1 MADIKVHINDHTL
14 EEDTSSSNEIML
26 RDILISRLRS
36 SGIEVITNRAVG
48 QRILDDYQNGILNN
62 EIRLQSVF
70 HGSGANFDHFDT
82 RHHLSE
88 GEGNQV
94 FGVGTYV
101 TAVRKVA
108 EQYANIASLTGNKD
122 KFIAV
127 VDGVSFNY
135 NDPKHATDGVF
146 LACDKLA
153 KFGREEAVNALKQ
166 NISDYVQ
173 LGWSEKEAEAREAL
187 NYLNSHDIHVPE
199 RGRYLYTV
207 DIPDDNGKNFLYWD
221 GSLTSRQAETI
232 RESLYKAVL
241 ERNDD
246 YKGSEKFLAQELS
259 VIKEGSHIG
268 DTYGT
273 ISDYLGSDKVA
284 SEFLSGLGYTGIKV
298 HTDHFG
304 NDSRYKDDWN
314 YVIFNEKD
322 LGIKDKIKFFKA
334 ANGDAYGFTVN
345 NKIYVD
351 PKIAN
356 SETPIH
362 EYAHMWAAALR
373 AGNKQEWAN
382 VVNLMKSQTE
392 LWDSV
397 RARYPQLTTDDDIA
411 DEVLA
416 TYSGKRGSE
425 RLREQ
430 VSRVMGGDAE
440 SSNMFKAFEE
450 AIKRF
455 WHDVADMLHI
465 HYDSAEQVAD
475 QVMSDMLHG
484 VNPIEVKKKAFVR
497 QEFESLV
504 DSNKNFNER
513 LSSLMKDSHQKDQ
526 RLRLGYASTF
536 LREGGLADGM
546 IFLQYNKILKKSSE
560 NYENN
565 HPYDIA
571 SLRNLPMAIAY
582 PISVFENT
590 NDKKAGST
598 ILTELR
604 GGDHN
609 FIVAVK
615 TVSEHRANGV
625 NMEINDITT
634 LFPKDEKGIVNWYNT
649 GKATNIDKK
658 KALRFISSLQTHS
671 GNEINS
677 EELSSAANI
686 INKFEKAKYQEDNFD
701 KTFKEVC
708 SDRRYVEAVAS
719 GHIGEARQ
727 MLAERAKSK
736 GYLPADYQG
745 KDSWTAP
752 IAEVEPTDFENKEAL
767 QQMVDDFG
775 REANVYGIING
786 IQGHDSDYYY
796 NPNAVGFHGKAADET
811 SEILR
816 RLRDEHASGD
826 TLVNIYRVLPNTVLG
841 SQIMQGDWVAL
852 SKAYCDDL
860 GKHKYGEGNYHVLK
874 SKAPIKNL
882 WMGDEDMR
890 EFGFD
895 DGYGDVEKNVRNNR
909 KLLDITYDDEG
920 NLIPLSQRFNEGK
933 EDVKFQL
940 SDDNNFKKD
949 SSQTHMD
956 EEKEK
961 SNEDHLSSYTKDVM
975 KIFADRMVKM
985 MQEMKASDYKQGW
998 AVGSGRN
1005 MLPMNITGRTFDG
1018 LNILMAN
1025 HDTYKNDYVSPI
1037 YMTGRQIINH
1047 GWRIKEEE
1055 KAKALPIL
1063 AYVPSYL
1070 YDGKFIN
1077 QKKYDELS
1085 SEEKDKAKISF
1096 ILRVYKEYN
1105 LDQTNVADVNPQLYA
1120 KLTSFGEDG
1129 RVAKDSGGMYVSPE
1143 LDRMFKNQQ
1152 WVCPIRYDKP
1162 SPEAFYNP
1170 SDDRI
1175 VVPMKQ
1181 QYKISKTPE
1190 EVFKDGQAYYADVL
1204 HEMAHSTGH
1213 PSRLDRPFIQKAG
1226 DENYA
1231 REELVAELSSALV
1244 SSALGF
1250 DKRIDKNSAAYLDG
1264 WVRHLSDNPIYI
1276 KNLMSPV
1283 KKASMMILESIDKQ
1297 RIALGMEPLVR
1308 HGEVDLV
1315 KLVESQSVKQDD
1327 TLDKDAIADGYANNM
1342 EKQWDEVVKM
1352 FGQDENLFD
1361 QLTAA
1366 ASGQPLDS
1374 VKHTDKFDIIHDFI
1388 NQYGGKKELGA
1399 ETETTTGAL
1408 YNSHSV
1414 AQLNLNDGSVLEVN
1428 DYSKAFDD
1436 SVKDVQ
1442 ELSHVRDG
1450 AIIDSAR
1457 KEIGGVNQKVN
1468 QEALNN
1474 LWSAFVGSA
1483 PMNRIHEKQIV
1494 NDKEKAVGQETLRT
1508 ENRGKTKVISTGNY
1522 YNTETD
1528 RSAVFALHW
1537 MWSDLLNGR
1546 DVNNHLSDYVMSRQ
1560 NFSHQIKAGN
1570 VSQIEPS
1577 MLMSHELLGNIGQGN
1592 QDKYVLVPI
1601 PEHTGKAD
1609 YTLQLA
1615 EHIGVQTGIEVSDLL
1630 ESKEHAEFYDIKKN
1644 RDANSIDPEK
1654 VDFGIKVKDGMQL
1667 PNGKIPI
1674 LVDNVLDTGK
1684 TISDSAKALNAKEH
1698 MALVFA
1704 NTDKWKEHPSYNI
1717 EVASPVH
1724 YRESK
1729 DGKSIND
1736 IVAQVS
1742 RLVIV
1747 DDGNVKDSS
1756 RQRPRFVQAA
1766 VGVNYLNNIREN
1778 MGKAWFDDEKNWN
1791 KPVSRDNY
1799 LTVHAERVKSV
1810 ADQGKLDLESE
1821 VRTLIDKYEDE
1832 NAPRELFDYSN
1843 WSDEKLLAYM
1853 KLDGG
1858 GEFNHAMNVDVY
1870 EEYDTRHG
1878 KEYDEAYDKA
1888 YNMHTL
1894 GNTSF
1899 SEAVRLLGEMTVHT
1913 DVLVTPDRTE
1923 HLAHQDALVDY
1934 IKDLNK
1940 GINVSRSVEVEHTN
1954 TVSPENVIGSAPSV
1968 EVDTI
1973 KANEDIQSKVNEQ
1986 RQAADV
1992 DSMNVKEK
2000 ASMSKDW
2007 YVPTPGL
2014 DGEVTDSLAKLEV
2027 NHDIK
2032 GMLDLAKEHDTFA
2045 GIPIPYMYTSKKPI
2059 HFEGDKFL
2067 GEDNDYALVSNHTA
2081 AGDMYLL
2088 YKRMSEVEL
2097 LSHLQKDGYGKEL
2110 LPENDHTVSK
2120 DVRQLVNQ
2128 YVKSSQAQN
2137 KVNELATESMK
2148 SQKQVE
2154 DTQSLR
2160 YQDGKWLGVPAD
2172 VAVSDLVSGSRHPL
2186 SFIKDN
2192 NRINL
2197 VNLHDDIAV
2206 ARVYIFDKTWE
2217 NADDIFKELKKE
2229 GFSREI
2235 KENEFSG
2242 GFADGYVDFDNFK
2255 EAAAFASHVE
2265 DIQKRI
2271 DAARRP
2277 DSLMSAFNHN
2287 EVTEVTDDV
2296 AKEFRNALLETVRR
2310 MKNVGYD
2317 DREIGIYLANT
2328 KDYWEDS
2335 STMVSAI
2342 RDVGKD
2348 YIRDWYVSVNYLQ
2361 NSEDTAVFEELESKD
2376 DYKGMLQEARNYDF
2390 SAENDWDLQST
2401 FKVSPKHYTG
2411 DDFLDEDDD
2420 YAIVKNDSVG
2430 GTYTI
2435 FRRATESEVRDEAI
2449 RQGYGEEK
2457 IGDYGSDLSDDVRTL
2472 VNQMVDEKLSAEQ
2485 HNAEQQSDSLKT
2497 IEEGLKEGGHDE
2509 SGSLSPSDEDKKQLD
2524 SSKEEIAVVKPSA
2537 ANNQQTYYAEVAA
2550 FMNSEDVQM
2559 FDEVKSNE
2567 ESLLSYA
2574 SQCDPGDA
2582 IDQEYTYKS
2591 PYQSKGDEL
2600 LAEDGNYAVV
2610 FNDELGNNS
2619 YTVLRKVSESD
2630 VRLNIDR
2637 YGLSQEASD
2646 DVIEVAKKYEAEK
2659 VAHKVEAG
2667 KKPELGEGSMMKAFY
2682 QIKAEH
2688 PNNLLLFQSENGD
2701 FINSYKEDAR
2711 RVSEILRL
2719 PLQESDTV
2727 KDRNGQFVDTCLF
2740 PKHTLSTYLPKLV
2753 RAGEKAILVD
2763 NPIINRDESKDKQK
2777 TPHEDSDMRSDVTDT
2792 AKQIVASDNVPM
2804 EQAEKEA
2811 KENAVAQQKKESKE
2825 EDSKILFDGTREEA
2839 WSIVDAIQP
2848 YIDDPDI
2855 TVLLDEWL
2863 KATDG
2868 YGTPFNT
2875 DKEWYKKYA
2884 KGKTDHQLV
2893 NLYHNAKDFL
2903 ELVPKEDDKKAV
2915 DPIMSVY
2922 GQMKE
2927 EHPNT
2932 ILLFKSK
2939 SGKFYNS
2946 YMEDA
2951 STVSEILRLPLQKSD
2966 EVKDKDGKF
2975 VDNCTFPSHAL
2986 DTYLPMLVRAGE
2998 RSVLL
3003 DYPPFVEDRIKASKL
3018 SEVKQETPH
3027 EDSDMRTDVTD
3038 TAKHIVASDN
3048 VPMEQ
3053 AEKEAKE
3060 IADEQVHKDYHQQ
3073 QDKLHAEEEK
3083 RKQQEQQEQEKKH
3096 KVLNSKLYDVF
3107 GMKDGK
3113 RDIIK
3118 SGLTIIAA
3126 ANFVERND
3134 ERYQRKGYDYLISMP
3149 HVEEKLEKVKSETAD
3164 IAKVQDLQ
3172 QQQATVRTNS
3182 DETEENNQEQE
3193 DMNNKEE
3200 QLKQQAKKEEE
3211 LHKEESSM
3219 SEPVT
3224 PKASSDD
3231 RAKEKAEQIKEPSP
3245 KEDEKV
3251 VNTAAVHAGLLL
3263 GALESAKE
3271 GIWLNPHG
3279 KHGAALLEP
3288 GKMITGYNRL
3298 MMDLFADKNHYKTN
3312 VFTYYDYAKKEEMPV
3327 KQGQTSLPI
3336 DWTRWDYEN
3345 VATKEVITKEQYAEL
3360 TPDKQQDYARHSTKQ
3375 TRHLYNIDQTAMA
3388 GTKVAD
3394 YSKLVKDNGFKF
3406 EDIPELPTD
3415 KNFLNLTNR
3424 LHGKHKDCT
3433 IILGEGD
3440 KNFAYGAHAEKVGSV
3455 MGAPVQSKDIDGK
3468 KVSYIEFPHNALDTV
3483 LPKMIGSHNKVALCS
3498 NVLESKFEA
3507 SNNISK
3513 NSVRDAATVADK
3525 VSRKAGFTLERVLD
3539 DVPVSYDKEKD
3550 VITYSGNNARQPG
3563 RENLA
3568 AVEKAN
3574 DIYRAV
3580 VEATGRENRLD
3591 REARFNMLPEDNA
3604 KYEKLVQELSSGV
3617 LMAAHGLPAII
3628 SKENRELIPY
3638 WEREIK
3644 ENPKMMAV
3652 LEKDVNNSIEQIE
3665 KHLLGMEVDYAKI
3678 RGARP
3683 ALFDAKDYTVAS
3695 KMAQLPNADTKEF
3708 VIIRNAEK
3716 TAADVIL
3723 PEGATQPEGASL
3735 PGMSKERIAHALAKE
3750 NIKEVHFYNAGGA
3763 QGLYK
3768 DNDYFAGKT
3777 ATLTKLKQW
3786 ELLPRHVVDIS
3797 SQYLNVEK
3805 KPLIERFKVISDE
3818 NKKKAFYIKAKGEGQ
3833 FSVYP
3838 AKDYLN
3844 AYFTALKNPNRVERS
3859 KMLTTLAQRY
3869 YAVAQAHPEVKK
3881 ELIMPKLPK
3890 NVDMSKL
3897 VKATINRNGEKDN
3910 YKYFVWATISGTHHK
3925 KEITENG
3932 AQVFHHMFL
3941 ADDMQAYKNAVAANV
3956 FESLIRTVKVQE
3968 ADEGLKIVDNS
3979 NVKDVVGHS
3988 EKQDQG
3994 HSESHSDGGSSDSD
4008 DKSESEGQGVGDASS
4023 KQVDKDKFEK
4033 ENKSRGFHM

>member
-1 MADIKVHINDHTL
+1 MADIKEHINDHTL

-26 RDILISRLRS
+26 RDILIARLRS
-36 SGIEVITNRAVG
+36 SGIEVITDKKEVKEL
-48 QRILDDYQNGILNN
+48 LDNYQALGNSY
-62 EIRLQSVF
+62 IRYQSVF
-70 HGSGANFDHFDT
+70 HGSGVNFDHFD
-82 RHHLSE
+82 HSHMGE
-88 GEGNQV
+88 GEGAQSH
-94 FGVGTYV
+94 GWGTYV
-101 TAVRKVA
+101 TLDEKVGKK
-108 EQYANIASLTGNKD
+108 YASKSDQATG
-122 KFIAV
+122 
-127 VDGVSFNY
+127 
-135 NDPKHATDGVF
+135 
-146 LACDKLA
+146 
-153 KFGREEAVNALKQ
+153 LKQ
-166 NISDYVQ
+166 SELEFKIHRAEEQ
-173 LGWSEKEAEAREAL
+173 LSFLRGEVKASKEKELKNLKDEL
-187 NYLNSHDIHVPE
+187 NNLDKS
-199 RGRYLYTV
+199 RYLYIV
-207 DIPDDNGKNFLYWD
+207 DIPDNTGYNYLEEDAPLSKEQQKML
-221 GSLTSRQAETI
+221 AE
-232 RESLYKAVL
+232 E
-241 ERNDD
+241 
-246 YKGSEKFLAQELS
+246 SEKEGFGDNTLSYRDENGNLMLNVDASNGLWLYRNELTR
-259 VIKEGSHIG
+259 V
-268 DTYGT
+268 
-273 ISDYLGSDKVA
+273 LGSPKAA
-284 SEFLSGLGYTGIKV
+284 SEFLSRAGFTGI
-298 HTDHFG
+298 HYNGREDG
-304 NDSRYKDDWN
+304 NC
-314 YVIFNEKD
+314 YVIFDDKD
-322 LGIKDKIKFFKA
+322 LNIEDKIKFFKTS
-334 ANGDAYGFTVN
+334 NGDAYGFTLN

-351 PKIAN
+351 TDIAN

-362 EYAHMWAAALR
+362 EYAHLWASALR
-373 AGNKQEWAN
+373 AGNEHEWNN
-382 VVNLMKSQTE
+382 VVALMKQQTD
-392 LWDSV
+392 LWNSV
-397 RARYPQLTTDDDIA
+397 KSRYPQLSSDDDIA

-416 TYSGKRGSE
+416 TYSGQRGAKF
-425 RLREQ
+425 LREQ
-430 VSRVMGGDAE
+430 VKVIMGADEEKAT
-440 SSNMFKAFEE
+440 SMLDAFEE

-455 WHDVADMLHI
+455 WHDVAELFHI
-465 HYDSAEQVAD
+465 HYTSSEQVAD
-475 QVMSDMLHG
+475 QIMSDMLHG
-484 VNPIEVKKKAFVR
+484 INPSEVKKEAFVR

-513 LSSLMKDSHQKDQ
+513 LSSLMEDSHQKDQ

-536 LREGGLADGM
+536 LREGGLAEGM
-546 IFLQYNKILKKSSE
+546 IFLQYNKILRKSSE

-604 GGDHN
+604 DGDHN

-625 NMEINDITT
+625 SMEINDITT

-727 MLAERAKSK
+727 MLAERAKSN

-826 TLVNIYRVLPNTVLG
+826 AQVDIYRVVPNDVVG

-852 SKAYCDDL
+852 SKIYCDEL
-860 GKHKYGEGNYHVLK
+860 GKHKFGDGNYHIIEA
-874 SKAPIKNL
+874 KAAIKNL

-895 DGYGDVEKNVRNNR
+895 DGHGDVEKNVRHNR
-909 KLLDITYDDEG
+909 KILDITYDDEG
-920 NLIPLSQRFNEGK
+920 KLIPLSQRFSENNE
-933 EDVKFQL
+933 DIRFQL
-940 SDDNNFKKD
+940 SDDDNQKY
-949 SSQTHMD
+949 
-956 EEKEK
+956 K
-961 SNEDHLSSYTKDVM
+961 SNINGMSEENSTKD
-975 KIFADRMVKM
+975 
-985 MQEMKASDYKQGW
+985 
-998 AVGSGRN
+998 
-1005 MLPMNITGRTFDG
+1005 
-1018 LNILMAN
+1018 
-1025 HDTYKNDYVSPI
+1025 
-1037 YMTGRQIINH
+1037 
-1047 GWRIKEEE
+1047 
-1055 KAKALPIL
+1055 
-1063 AYVPSYL
+1063 
-1070 YDGKFIN
+1070 
-1077 QKKYDELS
+1077 
-1085 SEEKDKAKISF
+1085 
-1096 ILRVYKEYN
+1096 
-1105 LDQTNVADVNPQLYA
+1105 
-1120 KLTSFGEDG
+1120 
-1129 RVAKDSGGMYVSPE
+1129 
-1143 LDRMFKNQQ
+1143 KNQQ
-1152 WVCPIRYDKP
+1152 VQ
-1162 SPEAFYNP
+1162 EAFEKESMQEVN
-1170 SDDRI
+1170 
-1175 VVPMKQ
+1175 KQ
-1181 QYKISKTPE
+1181 NI
-1190 EVFKDGQAYYADVL
+1190 
-1204 HEMAHSTGH
+1204 
-1213 PSRLDRPFIQKAG
+1213 
-1226 DENYA
+1226 
-1231 REELVAELSSALV
+1231 
-1244 SSALGF
+1244 
-1250 DKRIDKNSAAYLDG
+1250 
-1264 WVRHLSDNPIYI
+1264 
-1276 KNLMSPV
+1276 
-1283 KKASMMILESIDKQ
+1283 
-1297 RIALGMEPLVR
+1297 
-1308 HGEVDLV
+1308 
-1315 KLVESQSVKQDD
+1315 DD

-1361 QLTAA
+1361 QLTTA

-1388 NQYGGKKELGA
+1388 NQFGGKKELGA

-1494 NDKEKAVGQETLRT
+1494 NDKEKAVGQKTLRT
-1508 ENRGKTKVISTGNY
+1508 ENRGKTKVISTGKY
-1522 YNTETD
+1522 YTDSD
-1528 RSAVFALHW
+1528 RSAVFALNW
-1537 MWSDLLNGR
+1537 MLSDMRNGH
-1546 DVNNHLSDYVMSRQ
+1546 DVNNHISDYVVSRQ
-1560 NFSHQIKAGN
+1560 EFSHQIKAGN

-1615 EHIGVQTGIEVSDLL
+1615 EHIGAQTGIEVIDLL
-1630 ESKEHAEFYDIKKN
+1630 ESKEHAEFYEVKKN
-1644 RDANSIDPEK
+1644 RDTNVHDPEK

-1667 PNGKIPI
+1667 PNGKLPI

-1684 TISDSAKALNAKEH
+1684 TISDSAKALDTKEH

-1704 NTDKWKEHPSYNI
+1704 NTDNWQEHPSYNI
-1717 EVASPVH
+1717 EVVSPAH
-1724 YRESK
+1724 YRESH

-1736 IVAQVS
+1736 IVAQAS
-1742 RLVIV
+1742 RLVTV
-1747 DDGNVKDSS
+1747 DDVNVKYSS
-1756 RQRPRFVQAA
+1756 QQRPRLIQSA
-1766 VGVNYLNNIREN
+1766 VALNYLNNIREN
-1778 MGKAWFDDEKNWN
+1778 KGDGWFDDQKNWN
-1791 KPVSRDNY
+1791 KPVRRDIY
-1799 LTVHAERVKSV
+1799 LETHAEHVKSV
-1810 ADQGKLDLESE
+1810 ADQSKLDLERD
-1821 VRTLIDKYEDE
+1821 VRSLIEKYEDQ
-1832 NAPRELFDYSN
+1832 NAPRKLFNYDT

-1853 KLDGG
+1853 KLDGCG
-1858 GEFNHAMNVDVY
+1858 DSNKAMNVDVY
-1870 EEYDTRHG
+1870 DEYDSRHNSEFLAANDKYMDQFIVNKTSLDEAKKMLDELRQADMSLWATPERIDLDG
-1878 KEYDEAYDKA
+1878 KE
-1888 YNMHTL
+1888 N
-1894 GNTSF
+1894 
-1899 SEAVRLLGEMTVHT
+1899 
-1913 DVLVTPDRTE
+1913 
-1923 HLAHQDALVDY
+1923 ALVEY
-1934 IKDLNK
+1934 IKDL
-1940 GINVSRSVEVEHTN
+1940 SV
-1954 TVSPENVIGSAPSV
+1954 
-1968 EVDTI
+1968 
-1973 KANEDIQSKVNEQ
+1973 Q
-1986 RQAADV
+1986 
-1992 DSMNVKEK
+1992 
-2000 ASMSKDW
+2000 
-2007 YVPTPGL
+2007 
-2014 DGEVTDSLAKLEV
+2014 
-2027 NHDIK
+2027 
-2032 GMLDLAKEHDTFA
+2032 
-2045 GIPIPYMYTSKKPI
+2045 
-2059 HFEGDKFL
+2059 
-2067 GEDNDYALVSNHTA
+2067 
-2081 AGDMYLL
+2081 
-2088 YKRMSEVEL
+2088 
-2097 LSHLQKDGYGKEL
+2097 QK
-2110 LPENDHTVSK
+2110 N
-2120 DVRQLVNQ
+2120 N
-2128 YVKSSQAQN
+2128 
-2137 KVNELATESMK
+2137 
-2148 SQKQVE
+2148 
-2154 DTQSLR
+2154 QSL
-2160 YQDGKWLGVPAD
+2160 D
-2172 VAVSDLVSGSRHPL
+2172 
-2186 SFIKDN
+2186 
-2192 NRINL
+2192 
-2197 VNLHDDIAV
+2197 
-2206 ARVYIFDKTWE
+2206 
-2217 NADDIFKELKKE
+2217 
-2229 GFSREI
+2229 
-2235 KENEFSG
+2235 
-2242 GFADGYVDFDNFK
+2242 
-2255 EAAAFASHVE
+2255 
-2265 DIQKRI
+2265 
-2271 DAARRP
+2271 
-2277 DSLMSAFNHN
+2277 
-2287 EVTEVTDDV
+2287 
-2296 AKEFRNALLETVRR
+2296 
-2310 MKNVGYD
+2310 
-2317 DREIGIYLANT
+2317 
-2328 KDYWEDS
+2328 
-2335 STMVSAI
+2335 
-2342 RDVGKD
+2342 
-2348 YIRDWYVSVNYLQ
+2348 
-2361 NSEDTAVFEELESKD
+2361 
-2376 DYKGMLQEARNYDF
+2376 
-2390 SAENDWDLQST
+2390 
-2401 FKVSPKHYTG
+2401 
-2411 DDFLDEDDD
+2411 
-2420 YAIVKNDSVG
+2420 
-2430 GTYTI
+2430 
-2435 FRRATESEVRDEAI
+2435 
-2449 RQGYGEEK
+2449 
-2457 IGDYGSDLSDDVRTL
+2457 
-2472 VNQMVDEKLSAEQ
+2472 
-2485 HNAEQQSDSLKT
+2485 QQQVDSLKPVDGQSR
-2497 IEEGLKEGGHDE
+2497 EVGHDE
-2509 SGSLSPSDEDKKQLD
+2509 PESLSPSDEDKKLLD

-2537 ANNQQTYYAEVAA
+2537 ANNEQTYYAEVAA
-2550 FMNSEDVQM
+2550 YMNSEDVQM
-2559 FDEVKSNE
+2559 FDEVKTNE

-2574 SQCDPGDA
+2574 SQCDPGEA
-2582 IDQEYTYKS
+2582 IDQEYTHKS
-2591 PYQSKGDEL
+2591 PYQSKGDNL
-2600 LAEDGNYAVV
+2600 LAEDDNYAVI
-2610 FNDELGNNS
+2610 FNDESGSNS

-2637 YGLSQEASD
+2637 FGLSPDASD
-2646 DVIEVAKKYEAEK
+2646 DVLDVAKRY
-2659 VAHKVEAG
+2659 
-2667 KKPELGEGSMMKAFY
+2667 
-2682 QIKAEH
+2682 
-2688 PNNLLLFQSENGD
+2688 
-2701 FINSYKEDAR
+2701 
-2711 RVSEILRL
+2711 
-2719 PLQESDTV
+2719 
-2727 KDRNGQFVDTCLF
+2727 
-2740 PKHTLSTYLPKLV
+2740 
-2753 RAGEKAILVD
+2753 
-2763 NPIINRDESKDKQK
+2763 
-2777 TPHEDSDMRSDVTDT
+2777 
-2792 AKQIVASDNVPM
+2792 
-2804 EQAEKEA
+2804 
-2811 KENAVAQQKKESKE
+2811 VAQQKKESKE

-2915 DPIMSVY
+2915 DPIMRVY
-2922 GQMKE
+2922 DQMKA

-2939 SGKFYNS
+2939 DGKSCNS
-2946 YMEDA
+2946 YSDDA
-2951 STVSEILRLPLQKSD
+2951 SKVSEILQLPLFISYD
-2966 EVKDKDGKF
+2966 VKDKDGKF
-2975 VDNCTFPSHAL
+2975 VDNCIFPSHDLGA
-2986 DTYLPMLVRAGE
+2986 YLPMLVRAGE

-3003 DYPPFVEDRIKASKL
+3003 DYPPFVEDRINANKL

-3073 QDKLHAEEEK
+3073 QDELHAEEEK

-3096 KVLNSKLYDVF
+3096 KVLNSMFYDVF

-3134 ERYQRKGYDYLISMP
+3134 ELYQRKGYDSLISMP
-3149 HVEEKLEKVKSETAD
+3149 HVEEKLEKVNSETAD
-3164 IAKVQDLQ
+3164 MAKVQDLQ
-3172 QQQATVRTNS
+3172 KQQATVRTNS
-3182 DETEENNQEQE
+3182 DETEENNQEKNN
-3193 DMNNKEE
+3193 MN
-3200 QLKQQAKKEEE
+3200 KKEE
-3211 LHKEESSM
+3211 L
-3219 SEPVT
+3219 
-3224 PKASSDD
+3224 
-3231 RAKEKAEQIKEPSP
+3231 AEQTKEPSS

-3345 VATKEVITKEQYAEL
+3345 VATKEVITKKQYAEL

-3394 YSKLVKDNGFKF
+3394 YSKLVKDNGSKF
-3406 EDIPELPTD
+3406 ENIPELPTD

-3440 KNFAYGAHAEKVGSV
+3440 KNFAYGKHAEKVGSV
-3455 MGAPVQSKDIDGK
+3455 MGVPVQSKDIDGK
-3468 KVSYIEFPHNALDTV
+3468 KVSYIEFPHTALDTV

-3507 SNNISK
+3507 PNNISK
-3513 NSVRDAATVADK
+3513 NSVRDAATIADK

-3652 LEKDVNNSIEQIE
+3652 LEKDVNISIEQIE
-3665 KHLLGMEVDYAKI
+3665 KHLLGQEVDYAKI

-3723 PEGATQPEGASL
+3723 PEGATLPEGASL
-3735 PGMSKERIAHALAKE
+3735 PGMCKERIAHALAKE
-3750 NIKEVHFYNAGGA
+3750 NIKEVHFYNAGGS

-3786 ELLPRHVVDIS
+3786 DLLPRHVVDIS

-3988 EKQDQG
+3988 GKQEQG

-4023 KQVDKDKFEK
+4023 KQADKDKSEE

>member
-1 MADIKVHINDHTL
+1 MDSPTENNINQQTDVSKKLT
-14 EEDTSSSNEIML
+14 SNEVML
-26 RDILISRLRS
+26 RDILIAHLRNF
-36 SGIEVITNRAVG
+36 GIDVITDQTAG

-221 GSLTSRQAETI
+221 GSLTSMQAETI

-284 SEFLSGLGYTGIKV
+284 SVFLSGLGYTGIKV

-304 NDSRYKDDWN
+304 NDPRYKDDWN

-430 VSRVMGGDAE
+430 VSRLMGESVDAE
-440 SSNMFKAFEE
+440 SSNMFKTFEE

-484 VNPIEVKKKAFVR
+484 MRPSVTEADGVK
-497 QEFESLV
+497 
-504 DSNKNFNER
+504 
-513 LSSLMKDSHQKDQ
+513 SSLTD
-526 RLRLGYASTF
+526 
-536 LREGGLADGM
+536 EEAD
-546 IFLQYNKILKKSSE
+546 L
-560 NYENN
+560 
-565 HPYDIA
+565 
-571 SLRNLPMAIAY
+571 
-582 PISVFENT
+582 
-590 NDKKAGST
+590 
-598 ILTELR
+598 
-604 GGDHN
+604 
-609 FIVAVK
+609 
-615 TVSEHRANGV
+615 
-625 NMEINDITT
+625 
-634 LFPKDEKGIVNWYNT
+634 
-649 GKATNIDKK
+649 
-658 KALRFISSLQTHS
+658 
-671 GNEINS
+671 
-677 EELSSAANI
+677 
-686 INKFEKAKYQEDNFD
+686 
-701 KTFKEVC
+701 
-708 SDRRYVEAVAS
+708 DRRYAEAVAS
-719 GHIGEARQ
+719 GNIKEARQ
-727 MLAERAKSK
+727 LLADRAKSK
-736 GYLPADYQG
+736 GYLPTDYQG
-745 KDSWTAP
+745 KDSWSAP
-752 IAEVEPTDFENKEAL
+752 VAEVEPNDFENKEAL

-852 SKAYCDDL
+852 CKAYCDDL
-860 GKHKYGEGNYHVLK
+860 GKHKYGEGNYHVLE

-940 SDDNNFKKD
+940 FDDNNLKKD

-1005 MLPMNITGRTFDG
+1005 LLPMNITGRTFDG

-1025 HDTYKNDYVSPI
+1025 YDTYKNDYVSPI
-1037 YMTGRQIINH
+1037 YMTGMQIVNH

-1055 KAKALPIL
+1055 KGKALPIL
-1063 AYVPSYL
+1063 AYVPSYS

-1085 SEEKDKAKISF
+1085 SEEKNKAKISF
-1096 ILRVYKEYN
+1096 IIRVYKEYN

-1129 RVAKDSGGMYVSPE
+1129 SVARDSEGMYVSPE
-1143 LDRMFKNQQ
+1143 LDRMFKQQ
-1152 WVCPIRYDKP
+1152 EWVCPIRYEKP
-1162 SPEAFYNP
+1162 SPEAFYSP

-1175 VVPMKQ
+1175 VVPMKK

-1264 WVRHLSDNPIYI
+1264 WVRHLSDNPSYI

-1283 KKASMMILESIDKQ
+1283 KKASMMILENIDKQ

-1388 NQYGGKKELGA
+1388 NQFGDKKELGA

-1450 AIIDSAR
+1450 AIIDSVR

-1508 ENRGKTKVISTGNY
+1508 ENRGKTKVISTGKY
-1522 YNTETD
+1522 YNTDSD
-1528 RSAVFALHW
+1528 RSAVFALNW
-1537 MWSDLLNGR
+1537 MLSDMRNGH
-1546 DVNNHLSDYVMSRQ
+1546 DVNNHISDYVVSRQ
-1560 NFSHQIKAGN
+1560 EFSHQIKAGN

-1615 EHIGVQTGIEVSDLL
+1615 EHIGAQTGIEVSDLL
-1630 ESKEHAEFYDIKKN
+1630 ESKEHAEFYEVKKN
-1644 RDANSIDPEK
+1644 RDTNVHDPEK

-1667 PNGKIPI
+1667 PNGKLPI

-1684 TISDSAKALNAKEH
+1684 TISDSAKALDTKEH

-1704 NTDKWKEHPSYNI
+1704 NTDNWQEHPSYNI
-1717 EVASPVH
+1717 EVVSPAH
-1724 YRESK
+1724 YRESH

-1736 IVAQVS
+1736 IVAQAS
-1742 RLVIV
+1742 RLVTV
-1747 DDGNVKDSS
+1747 DDVNVKDSS
-1756 RQRPRFVQAA
+1756 QQRPRLIQSA
-1766 VGVNYLNNIREN
+1766 VALNYLNNIREN
-1778 MGKAWFDDEKNWN
+1778 KGDGWFDDQKNWN
-1791 KPVSRDNY
+1791 KPVRRDIY
-1799 LTVHAERVKSV
+1799 LETHAEHVKSV
-1810 ADQGKLDLESE
+1810 ADQSKLDLERE
-1821 VRTLIDKYEDE
+1821 VRSLIDKYEDQ
-1832 NAPRELFDYSN
+1832 NAPRELFNYDT

-1858 GEFNHAMNVDVY
+1858 GDSNKAMNVDVY
-1870 EEYDTRHG
+1870 DEYDSRHNSEFLAANDKYMDQFIANKTSLDEAKKMLGELRQADMSLWATPERIDLDG
-1878 KEYDEAYDKA
+1878 KE
-1888 YNMHTL
+1888 N
-1894 GNTSF
+1894 
-1899 SEAVRLLGEMTVHT
+1899 
-1913 DVLVTPDRTE
+1913 
-1923 HLAHQDALVDY
+1923 ALVEY
-1934 IKDLNK
+1934 IKDL
-1940 GINVSRSVEVEHTN
+1940 SVQQKN
-1954 TVSPENVIGSAPSV
+1954 NQP
-1968 EVDTI
+1968 
-1973 KANEDIQSKVNEQ
+1973 
-1986 RQAADV
+1986 
-1992 DSMNVKEK
+1992 
-2000 ASMSKDW
+2000 
-2007 YVPTPGL
+2007 L
-2014 DGEVTDSLAKLEV
+2014 D
-2027 NHDIK
+2027 
-2032 GMLDLAKEHDTFA
+2032 
-2045 GIPIPYMYTSKKPI
+2045 
-2059 HFEGDKFL
+2059 
-2067 GEDNDYALVSNHTA
+2067 
-2081 AGDMYLL
+2081 
-2088 YKRMSEVEL
+2088 
-2097 LSHLQKDGYGKEL
+2097 Q
-2110 LPENDHTVSK
+2110 
-2120 DVRQLVNQ
+2120 
-2128 YVKSSQAQN
+2128 
-2137 KVNELATESMK
+2137 
-2148 SQKQVE
+2148 
-2154 DTQSLR
+2154 
-2160 YQDGKWLGVPAD
+2160 
-2172 VAVSDLVSGSRHPL
+2172 
-2186 SFIKDN
+2186 
-2192 NRINL
+2192 
-2197 VNLHDDIAV
+2197 
-2206 ARVYIFDKTWE
+2206 
-2217 NADDIFKELKKE
+2217 
-2229 GFSREI
+2229 
-2235 KENEFSG
+2235 
-2242 GFADGYVDFDNFK
+2242 
-2255 EAAAFASHVE
+2255 
-2265 DIQKRI
+2265 
-2271 DAARRP
+2271 
-2277 DSLMSAFNHN
+2277 
-2287 EVTEVTDDV
+2287 
-2296 AKEFRNALLETVRR
+2296 
-2310 MKNVGYD
+2310 
-2317 DREIGIYLANT
+2317 
-2328 KDYWEDS
+2328 
-2335 STMVSAI
+2335 
-2342 RDVGKD
+2342 
-2348 YIRDWYVSVNYLQ
+2348 
-2361 NSEDTAVFEELESKD
+2361 
-2376 DYKGMLQEARNYDF
+2376 
-2390 SAENDWDLQST
+2390 
-2401 FKVSPKHYTG
+2401 
-2411 DDFLDEDDD
+2411 
-2420 YAIVKNDSVG
+2420 
-2430 GTYTI
+2430 
-2435 FRRATESEVRDEAI
+2435 
-2449 RQGYGEEK
+2449 
-2457 IGDYGSDLSDDVRTL
+2457 
-2472 VNQMVDEKLSAEQ
+2472 
-2485 HNAEQQSDSLKT
+2485 QQSDSLKPVDGQSR
-2497 IEEGLKEGGHDE
+2497 EVGHDE
-2509 SGSLSPSDEDKKQLD
+2509 PESLSPSDEDKKQLD
-2524 SSKEEIAVVKPSA
+2524 SLKEEIADVKPSA

-2550 FMNSEDVQM
+2550 LMNSEDVQM

-2574 SQCDPGDA
+2574 SQCDPGDG
-2582 IDQEYTYKS
+2582 IDQEHTYKS
-2591 PYQSKGDEL
+2591 PYQSKGDKL
-2600 LAEDGNYAVV
+2600 IAEDDNYAVI
-2610 FNDELGNNS
+2610 FNDESGSNS

-2667 KKPELGEGSMMKAFY
+2667 KKPELVEDPMMKAFY

-2727 KDRNGQFVDTCLF
+2727 KDRNGQFVDTCVF

-2777 TPHEDSDMRSDVTDT
+2777 TPHEDSDMRTDVTDT

-2811 KENAVAQQKKESKE
+2811 KE
-2825 EDSKILFDGTREEA
+2825 
-2839 WSIVDAIQP
+2839 
-2848 YIDDPDI
+2848 
-2855 TVLLDEWL
+2855 
-2863 KATDG
+2863 
-2868 YGTPFNT
+2868 
-2875 DKEWYKKYA
+2875 
-2884 KGKTDHQLV
+2884 
-2893 NLYHNAKDFL
+2893 
-2903 ELVPKEDDKKAV
+2903 
-2915 DPIMSVY
+2915 
-2922 GQMKE
+2922 
-2927 EHPNT
+2927 
-2932 ILLFKSK
+2932 
-2939 SGKFYNS
+2939 
-2946 YMEDA
+2946 
-2951 STVSEILRLPLQKSD
+2951 
-2966 EVKDKDGKF
+2966 
-2975 VDNCTFPSHAL
+2975 
-2986 DTYLPMLVRAGE
+2986 
-2998 RSVLL
+2998 
-3003 DYPPFVEDRIKASKL
+3003 
-3018 SEVKQETPH
+3018 
-3027 EDSDMRTDVTD
+3027 
-3038 TAKHIVASDN
+3038 
-3048 VPMEQ
+3048 
-3053 AEKEAKE
+3053 
-3060 IADEQVHKDYHQQ
+3060 IADEQVHKEFHQQ

-3083 RKQQEQQEQEKKH
+3083 QQQVEKQEQEKKH
-3096 KVLNSKLYDVF
+3096 QELEQAKKQKVMNPKLYDVF
-3107 GMKDGK
+3107 GMKDGQRELVK
-3113 RDIIK
+3113 E
-3118 SGLTIIAA
+3118 GLGIVAA
-3126 ANFVERND
+3126 ATFVERNS

-3149 HVEEKLEKVKSETAD
+3149 HVEEILEKSQSKDADMAKEQSPQEQEVKERKNPYQPLFEGSREEAQQIVDALKEYMEDPDNTIAYDEILRDATLYGETPLYAD
-3164 IAKVQDLQ
+3164 KEWYKKYAEGKSDPEIAGLYRRALATLETIPE
-3172 QQQATVRTNS
+3172 QQATIKSIS
-3182 DETEENNQEQE
+3182 DNTVENNQEQE

-3231 RAKEKAEQIKEPSP
+3231 SAEEKAEQTKEPSP

-3271 GIWLNPHG
+3271 GVWLNPHG

-3345 VATKEVITKEQYAEL
+3345 VATKEVITKEQYEEL

-3394 YSKLVKDNGFKF
+3394 YSKLVKENGFKF

-3455 MGAPVQSKDIDGK
+3455 MGAPVQSKVIDGK

-3644 ENPKMMAV
+3644 ENPMMMAV

-3665 KHLLGMEVDYAKI
+3665 KHLLGQEVDYAKI

-3695 KMAQLPNADTKEF
+3695 KMAQLPNAETKEF

-3723 PEGATQPEGASL
+3723 PEGATLPEGASL

-3750 NIKEVHFYNAGGA
+3750 NINEVHFYNAGGA

-3805 KPLIERFKVISDE
+3805 KPLIERFRAIPDDSHRW
-3818 NKKKAFYIKAKGEGQ
+3818 AFNIKAKGEGQ

-3838 AKDYLN
+3838 AKEYLN
-3844 AYFTALKNPNRVERS
+3844 AYFTARDNPNKVEKA
-3859 KMLTTLAQRY
+3859 KMMSTLAQRY

-3881 ELIMPKLPK
+3881 ELIMPKVPED
-3890 NVDMSKL
+3890 VDMSKL
-3897 VKATINRNGEKDN
+3897 KGTTIGRDKDDHS
-3910 YKYFVWATISGTHHK
+3910 KVFVQSTIDGAFHK
-3925 KEITENG
+3925 EPITM
-3932 AQVFHHMFL
+3932 AQYQRMWL
-3941 ADDMQAYKNAVAANV
+3941 ADDMQDYKKAIAANA
-3956 FESLIRTVKVQE
+3956 FASIIKSAKAQQE

-3994 HSESHSDGGSSDSD
+3994 HSESHSEGGASGSG
-4008 DKSESEGQGVGDASS
+4008 KSESEDQSLEDTPS
-4023 KQVDKDKFEK
+4023 KQADKSKPEE

>member
-1 MADIKVHINDHTL
+1 MDSPTENNINQQTDVSKKLT
-14 EEDTSSSNEIML
+14 SNEVML
-26 RDILISRLRS
+26 RDILIAHLRNF
-36 SGIEVITNRAVG
+36 GIDVITDQAAG

-221 GSLTSRQAETI
+221 GSLTSMQAETI

-246 YKGSEKFLAQELS
+246 YKASEKFLAQELS

-273 ISDYLGSDKVA
+273 ISDYLGSDKAA

-304 NDSRYKDDWN
+304 NDPRYKDDWN

-362 EYAHMWAAALR
+362 EYAHMWAAVLR
-373 AGNKQEWAN
+373 AENKQEWDN
-382 VVNLMKSQTE
+382 VVSLMKNQKE
-392 LWDSV
+392 LWNSV
-397 RARYPQLTTDDDIA
+397 KARYPQLTTDDEIA

-430 VSRVMGGDAE
+430 VSRLMGESVDAE

-450 AIKRF
+450 AIKLF
-455 WHDVADMLHI
+455 WHDVADLFHI

-484 VNPIEVKKKAFVR
+484 MRPSVTEADGVK
-497 QEFESLV
+497 
-504 DSNKNFNER
+504 
-513 LSSLMKDSHQKDQ
+513 SSLTDEEADLD
-526 RLRLGYASTF
+526 RLYA
-536 LREGGLADGM
+536 
-546 IFLQYNKILKKSSE
+546 
-560 NYENN
+560 
-565 HPYDIA
+565 
-571 SLRNLPMAIAY
+571 
-582 PISVFENT
+582 
-590 NDKKAGST
+590 
-598 ILTELR
+598 
-604 GGDHN
+604 
-609 FIVAVK
+609 
-615 TVSEHRANGV
+615 
-625 NMEINDITT
+625 
-634 LFPKDEKGIVNWYNT
+634 
-649 GKATNIDKK
+649 
-658 KALRFISSLQTHS
+658 
-671 GNEINS
+671 
-677 EELSSAANI
+677 
-686 INKFEKAKYQEDNFD
+686 
-701 KTFKEVC
+701 
-708 SDRRYVEAVAS
+708 EAVAS
-719 GHIGEARQ
+719 GNTEEAHQ
-727 MLAERAKSK
+727 LLVDRAKSK
-736 GYLPADYQG
+736 GYLPTDYQG
-745 KDSWTAP
+745 KDSWSAP
-752 IAEVEPTDFENKEAL
+752 VAEVEPNDFENKEAL

-775 REANVYGIING
+775 TEPNIFGIING
-786 IQGHDSDYYY
+786 IQAHDSDYYY
-796 NPNAVGFHGKAADET
+796 NPDVAGFHGQAAEET
-811 SEILR
+811 AEVLR
-816 RLRDEHASGD
+816 SLRDQRANGD
-826 TLVNIYRVLPNTVLG
+826 TQVDIYRVVPNDVVG
-841 SQIMQGDWVAL
+841 DQIMQGDWVAL
-852 SKAYCDDL
+852 SKAYCDEL
-860 GKHKYGEGNYHVLK
+860 GQHKYGEGNYHVIE
-874 SKAPIKNL
+874 SRSAIKNL
-882 WMGDEDMR
+882 WMGSEDMR

-940 SDDNNFKKD
+940 FDDNNLKKD

-1025 HDTYKNDYVSPI
+1025 YDTYKNDYVSPI
-1037 YMTGRQIINH
+1037 YMTGMQIVNH

-1096 ILRVYKEYN
+1096 IIRVYKEYN

-1129 RVAKDSGGMYVSPE
+1129 RVAKDSEGMYVSPE
-1143 LDRMFKNQQ
+1143 LDRMFKQQ
-1152 WVCPIRYDKP
+1152 EWVCPIRYEKP
-1162 SPEAFYNP
+1162 SPEAFYSP

-1175 VVPMKQ
+1175 VVPMKK

-1264 WVRHLSDNPIYI
+1264 WVRHLSDNPSYI

-1361 QLTAA
+1361 QLTTA

-1457 KEIGGVNQKVN
+1457 KEIGRVNQKVN

-1615 EHIGVQTGIEVSDLL
+1615 EHIGVQTGIEVSDML

-1654 VDFGIKVKDGMQL
+1654 VDFGIKVKDGTQL

-1684 TISDSAKALNAKEH
+1684 TISDSAKALNTKEH

-1717 EVASPVH
+1717 EVAPPAH

-1736 IVAQVS
+1736 IVTQVS
-1742 RLVIV
+1742 RLVTV

-1791 KPVSRDNY
+1791 MPVSRDNY

-1810 ADQGKLDLESE
+1810 ADQGKLDMESE

-1870 EEYDTRHG
+1870 EEYDARHD
-1878 KEYDEAYDKA
+1878 KEFHEAYDKA
-1888 YNMHTL
+1888 YEMHTL
-1894 GNTSF
+1894 GKTSF
-1899 SEAVRLLGEMTVHT
+1899 TEATRLLGELYGNT
-1913 DVLVTPDRTE
+1913 DALTTPERTE

-1934 IKDLNK
+1934 ISDLNK
-1940 GINVSRSVEVEHTN
+1940 ENYITRSREK
-1954 TVSPENVIGSAPSV
+1954 G
-1968 EVDTI
+1968 
-1973 KANEDIQSKVNEQ
+1973 
-1986 RQAADV
+1986 
-1992 DSMNVKEK
+1992 DSLNDKEK
-2000 ASMSKDW
+2000 TGMSKDGYVPTPSLDGKVKDSQEQVKDW
-2007 YVPTPGL
+2007 YV
-2014 DGEVTDSLAKLEV
+2014 
-2027 NHDIK
+2027 
-2032 GMLDLAKEHDTFA
+2032 
-2045 GIPIPYMYTSKKPI
+2045 
-2059 HFEGDKFL
+2059 
-2067 GEDNDYALVSNHTA
+2067 
-2081 AGDMYLL
+2081 
-2088 YKRMSEVEL
+2088 
-2097 LSHLQKDGYGKEL
+2097 
-2110 LPENDHTVSK
+2110 
-2120 DVRQLVNQ
+2120 LVN
-2128 YVKSSQAQN
+2128 
-2137 KVNELATESMK
+2137 
-2148 SQKQVE
+2148 
-2154 DTQSLR
+2154 
-2160 YQDGKWLGVPAD
+2160 
-2172 VAVSDLVSGSRHPL
+2172 
-2186 SFIKDN
+2186 F
-2192 NRINL
+2192 
-2197 VNLHDDIAV
+2197 
-2206 ARVYIFDKTWE
+2206 
-2217 NADDIFKELKKE
+2217 LK
-2229 GFSREI
+2229 
-2235 KENEFSG
+2235 
-2242 GFADGYVDFDNFK
+2242 
-2255 EAAAFASHVE
+2255 
-2265 DIQKRI
+2265 
-2271 DAARRP
+2271 
-2277 DSLMSAFNHN
+2277 
-2287 EVTEVTDDV
+2287 
-2296 AKEFRNALLETVRR
+2296 
-2310 MKNVGYD
+2310 
-2317 DREIGIYLANT
+2317 
-2328 KDYWEDS
+2328 
-2335 STMVSAI
+2335 
-2342 RDVGKD
+2342 
-2348 YIRDWYVSVNYLQ
+2348 
-2361 NSEDTAVFEELESKD
+2361 NSEDIAVFEELESND
-2376 DYKGMLQEARNYDF
+2376 DYKGMLRKARIYDL
-2390 SAENDWDLQST
+2390 SADNDWNLRNT
-2401 FKVSPKHYTG
+2401 FKGRPKHYFFSDETVDDNIMTEDEDYSIVKKVRESSFFPKEISYSVFRKVTEEELLAECHHQDYG
-2411 DDFLDEDDD
+2411 DYPIVDYRAQVKAEDYYEEVNLSHDVIDLINSKLDE
-2420 YAIVKNDSVG
+2420 K
-2430 GTYTI
+2430 
-2435 FRRATESEVRDEAI
+2435 R
-2449 RQGYGEEK
+2449 
-2457 IGDYGSDLSDDVRTL
+2457 
-2472 VNQMVDEKLSAEQ
+2472 KLED
-2485 HNAEQQSDSLKT
+2485 NKAEQQSD
-2497 IEEGLKEGGHDE
+2497 
-2509 SGSLSPSDEDKKQLD
+2509 
-2524 SSKEEIAVVKPSA
+2524 
-2537 ANNQQTYYAEVAA
+2537 
-2550 FMNSEDVQM
+2550 
-2559 FDEVKSNE
+2559 
-2567 ESLLSYA
+2567 
-2574 SQCDPGDA
+2574 
-2582 IDQEYTYKS
+2582 
-2591 PYQSKGDEL
+2591 
-2600 LAEDGNYAVV
+2600 
-2610 FNDELGNNS
+2610 
-2619 YTVLRKVSESD
+2619 
-2630 VRLNIDR
+2630 IDR
-2637 YGLSQEASD
+2637 FGLSQNAND
-2646 DVIEVAKKYEAEK
+2646 DVLEVAKRYDAEK
-2659 VAHKVEAG
+2659 ATQKVESE
-2667 KKPELGEGSMMKAFY
+2667 KPV
-2682 QIKAEH
+2682 Q
-2688 PNNLLLFQSENGD
+2688 Q
-2701 FINSYKEDAR
+2701 
-2711 RVSEILRL
+2711 
-2719 PLQESDTV
+2719 Q
-2727 KDRNGQFVDTCLF
+2727 Q
-2740 PKHTLSTYLPKLV
+2740 
-2753 RAGEKAILVD
+2753 
-2763 NPIINRDESKDKQK
+2763 
-2777 TPHEDSDMRSDVTDT
+2777 
-2792 AKQIVASDNVPM
+2792 
-2804 EQAEKEA
+2804 A

-3231 RAKEKAEQIKEPSP
+3231 SAKEKAEQTNAPSS

-3360 TPDKQQDYARHSTKQ
+3360 TPEKQQDYARHSTKQ

-3455 MGAPVQSKDIDGK
+3455 MGAPVQSKVIDGK

-3665 KHLLGMEVDYAKI
+3665 KHLLGQEVDYAKI

-3695 KMAQLPNADTKEF
+3695 KMAQLPNAETKEF

-3723 PEGATQPEGASL
+3723 PEGATLPEGASL

-3750 NIKEVHFYNAGGA
+3750 NINEVHFYNAGGA

-3805 KPLIERFKVISDE
+3805 KPLIERFRAIPDDSHRW
-3818 NKKKAFYIKAKGEGQ
+3818 AFNIKAKGEGQ

-3838 AKDYLN
+3838 AKEYLN
-3844 AYFTALKNPNRVERS
+3844 AYFTARDNPNKVEKA
-3859 KMLTTLAQRY
+3859 KMMSTLAQRY

-3881 ELIMPKLPK
+3881 ELIMPKVPED
-3890 NVDMSKL
+3890 VDMSKL
-3897 VKATINRNGEKDN
+3897 KGTTIGRDKDDHS
-3910 YKYFVWATISGTHHK
+3910 KVFVQSTIDGAFHK
-3925 KEITENG
+3925 EPITM
-3932 AQVFHHMFL
+3932 AQYQRMWL
-3941 ADDMQAYKNAVAANV
+3941 ADDMQDYKKAIAANA
-3956 FESLIRTVKVQE
+3956 FASIIKSAKAQQE

-3994 HSESHSDGGSSDSD
+3994 HSESHSEGGTSGSG
-4008 DKSESEGQGVGDASS
+4008 KSESEDQSLEDTPS
-4023 KQVDKDKFEK
+4023 KQADKSKPEE

>member
-1 MADIKVHINDHTL
+1 MDSPTENNINQQTDVSKKLT
-14 EEDTSSSNEIML
+14 SNEVML
-26 RDILISRLRS
+26 RDILIAHLRNF
-36 SGIEVITNRAVG
+36 GIDVITDQTAG

-221 GSLTSRQAETI
+221 GSLTSMQAETI

-304 NDSRYKDDWN
+304 NDPRYKDDWN

-397 RARYPQLTTDDDIA
+397 RARYPQLTTDDDVA

-430 VSRVMGGDAE
+430 VSRLMGESVDAE
-440 SSNMFKAFEE
+440 SSNMFKTFEE

-484 VNPIEVKKKAFVR
+484 M
-497 QEFESLV
+497 
-504 DSNKNFNER
+504 R
-513 LSSLMKDSHQKDQ
+513 LSV
-526 RLRLGYASTF
+526 T
-536 LREGGLADGM
+536 EADDV
-546 IFLQYNKILKKSSE
+546 KSS
-560 NYENN
+560 
-565 HPYDIA
+565 
-571 SLRNLPMAIAY
+571 
-582 PISVFENT
+582 
-590 NDKKAGST
+590 
-598 ILTELR
+598 LT
-604 GGDHN
+604 
-609 FIVAVK
+609 
-615 TVSEHRANGV
+615 
-625 NMEINDITT
+625 
-634 LFPKDEKGIVNWYNT
+634 DEE
-649 GKATNIDKK
+649 AD
-658 KALRFISSLQTHS
+658 L
-671 GNEINS
+671 
-677 EELSSAANI
+677 
-686 INKFEKAKYQEDNFD
+686 
-701 KTFKEVC
+701 
-708 SDRRYVEAVAS
+708 DRRYAEAVAS
-719 GHIGEARQ
+719 GNIKEARQ
-727 MLAERAKSK
+727 LLADRAKSK
-736 GYLPADYQG
+736 GYLPTDYQG
-745 KDSWTAP
+745 KDSWSAP
-752 IAEVEPTDFENKEAL
+752 VAEVEPNDFENKEAL

-775 REANVYGIING
+775 TEPNIFGIING
-786 IQGHDSDYYY
+786 IQAHDSDYYY
-796 NPNAVGFHGKAADET
+796 NPDVAGFHGQAAEET
-811 SEILR
+811 AEVLR
-816 RLRDEHASGD
+816 SLRDQRANGD
-826 TLVNIYRVLPNTVLG
+826 TQVDIYRVVPNDVVG
-841 SQIMQGDWVAL
+841 DQIMQGDWVAL
-852 SKAYCDDL
+852 SKAYCDEL
-860 GKHKYGEGNYHVLK
+860 GQHKYGEGNYHVIE
-874 SKAPIKNL
+874 SRSAIKNL
-882 WMGDEDMR
+882 WMGNEDMR

-940 SDDNNFKKD
+940 FDDNNLKKD

-1025 HDTYKNDYVSPI
+1025 YDTYKNDYVSPI
-1037 YMTGRQIINH
+1037 YMTGMQIVNH

-1055 KAKALPIL
+1055 KGKALPIL
-1063 AYVPSYL
+1063 AYVPSYS

-1085 SEEKDKAKISF
+1085 SEEKNKAKKSF
-1096 ILRVYKEYN
+1096 IIRVYKEYN

-1129 RVAKDSGGMYVSPE
+1129 RVAKDSEGMYVSPE
-1143 LDRMFKNQQ
+1143 LDRMFRQQ
-1152 WVCPIRYDKP
+1152 EWVCPIRYEKP
-1162 SPEAFYNP
+1162 SPEAFYSP

-1264 WVRHLSDNPIYI
+1264 WVRHLSDNPSYI

-1283 KKASMMILESIDKQ
+1283 KKASMMILENIDKQ

-1327 TLDKDAIADGYANNM
+1327 TLDKDAIADDYANNM

-1361 QLTAA
+1361 QLAAA

-1450 AIIDSAR
+1450 AIIDNVS
-1457 KEIGGVNQKVN
+1457 KQIGAESQNVN
-1468 QEALNN
+1468 QESLSN
-1474 LWSAFVGSA
+1474 LWKVFVGSA

-1508 ENRGKTKVISTGNY
+1508 ENRGKTKVISTGKY
-1522 YNTETD
+1522 YNTDSD
-1528 RSAVFALHW
+1528 RSAVFALNW
-1537 MWSDLLNGR
+1537 MLSDMRNGH
-1546 DVNNHLSDYVMSRQ
+1546 DVNNHISDYVVSRQ
-1560 NFSHQIKAGN
+1560 EFSHQIKAGN

-1615 EHIGVQTGIEVSDLL
+1615 EHIGAQTGIEVIDLL
-1630 ESKEHAEFYDIKKN
+1630 ESKEHAEFYEVKKN
-1644 RDANSIDPEK
+1644 RDTNVHDPEK
-1654 VDFGIKVKDGMQL
+1654 IDFGIKVKDGMQL
-1667 PNGKIPI
+1667 PNGKLPI

-1684 TISDSAKALNAKEH
+1684 TISDSAKALDTKEH

-1704 NTDKWKEHPSYNI
+1704 NTDNWQEHSSYNI
-1717 EVASPVH
+1717 EVVSPAH
-1724 YRESK
+1724 YRESH

-1736 IVAQVS
+1736 IVAQAS
-1742 RLVIV
+1742 RLVTV
-1747 DDGNVKDSS
+1747 DDVNVKDSS
-1756 RQRPRFVQAA
+1756 QQRPRLIQSA
-1766 VGVNYLNNIREN
+1766 VALNYLNNIRVN
-1778 MGKAWFDDEKNWN
+1778 KGDGWFDDQKNWN
-1791 KPVSRDNY
+1791 KPVRRDIY
-1799 LTVHAERVKSV
+1799 LETHAEHVKSV
-1810 ADQGKLDLESE
+1810 ADQSKLDLERE
-1821 VRTLIDKYEDE
+1821 VRSLIDKYEDQ
-1832 NAPRELFDYSN
+1832 NAPRELFNYDT

-1858 GEFNHAMNVDVY
+1858 GDSNKAMNVDVY
-1870 EEYDTRHG
+1870 DEYDSRHNSEFLAANDKYMDQFIANKTSLDEAKKMLGELRQADMSLWATPERIDLDG
-1878 KEYDEAYDKA
+1878 KE
-1888 YNMHTL
+1888 N
-1894 GNTSF
+1894 
-1899 SEAVRLLGEMTVHT
+1899 
-1913 DVLVTPDRTE
+1913 
-1923 HLAHQDALVDY
+1923 ALVEY
-1934 IKDLNK
+1934 IKDL
-1940 GINVSRSVEVEHTN
+1940 SV
-1954 TVSPENVIGSAPSV
+1954 
-1968 EVDTI
+1968 
-1973 KANEDIQSKVNEQ
+1973 Q
-1986 RQAADV
+1986 
-1992 DSMNVKEK
+1992 
-2000 ASMSKDW
+2000 
-2007 YVPTPGL
+2007 
-2014 DGEVTDSLAKLEV
+2014 
-2027 NHDIK
+2027 
-2032 GMLDLAKEHDTFA
+2032 
-2045 GIPIPYMYTSKKPI
+2045 
-2059 HFEGDKFL
+2059 
-2067 GEDNDYALVSNHTA
+2067 
-2081 AGDMYLL
+2081 
-2088 YKRMSEVEL
+2088 
-2097 LSHLQKDGYGKEL
+2097 QK
-2110 LPENDHTVSK
+2110 N
-2120 DVRQLVNQ
+2120 N
-2128 YVKSSQAQN
+2128 
-2137 KVNELATESMK
+2137 
-2148 SQKQVE
+2148 
-2154 DTQSLR
+2154 QSLD
-2160 YQDGKWLGVPAD
+2160 Q
-2172 VAVSDLVSGSRHPL
+2172 
-2186 SFIKDN
+2186 
-2192 NRINL
+2192 
-2197 VNLHDDIAV
+2197 
-2206 ARVYIFDKTWE
+2206 
-2217 NADDIFKELKKE
+2217 
-2229 GFSREI
+2229 
-2235 KENEFSG
+2235 
-2242 GFADGYVDFDNFK
+2242 
-2255 EAAAFASHVE
+2255 
-2265 DIQKRI
+2265 
-2271 DAARRP
+2271 
-2277 DSLMSAFNHN
+2277 
-2287 EVTEVTDDV
+2287 
-2296 AKEFRNALLETVRR
+2296 
-2310 MKNVGYD
+2310 
-2317 DREIGIYLANT
+2317 
-2328 KDYWEDS
+2328 
-2335 STMVSAI
+2335 
-2342 RDVGKD
+2342 
-2348 YIRDWYVSVNYLQ
+2348 
-2361 NSEDTAVFEELESKD
+2361 
-2376 DYKGMLQEARNYDF
+2376 
-2390 SAENDWDLQST
+2390 
-2401 FKVSPKHYTG
+2401 
-2411 DDFLDEDDD
+2411 
-2420 YAIVKNDSVG
+2420 
-2430 GTYTI
+2430 
-2435 FRRATESEVRDEAI
+2435 
-2449 RQGYGEEK
+2449 
-2457 IGDYGSDLSDDVRTL
+2457 
-2472 VNQMVDEKLSAEQ
+2472 
-2485 HNAEQQSDSLKT
+2485 QQSDSLKPVDGQSR
-2497 IEEGLKEGGHDE
+2497 EVGHDE
-2509 SGSLSPSDEDKKQLD
+2509 PESLSPSDEDKKQLD
-2524 SSKEEIAVVKPSA
+2524 SSKED
-2537 ANNQQTYYAEVAA
+2537 Y
-2550 FMNSEDVQM
+2550 D
-2559 FDEVKSNE
+2559 
-2567 ESLLSYA
+2567 
-2574 SQCDPGDA
+2574 
-2582 IDQEYTYKS
+2582 
-2591 PYQSKGDEL
+2591 
-2600 LAEDGNYAVV
+2600 
-2610 FNDELGNNS
+2610 
-2619 YTVLRKVSESD
+2619 
-2630 VRLNIDR
+2630 
-2637 YGLSQEASD
+2637 
-2646 DVIEVAKKYEAEK
+2646 AEK
-2659 VAHKVEAG
+2659 NA
-2667 KKPELGEGSMMKAFY
+2667 
-2682 QIKAEH
+2682 QKAE
-2688 PNNLLLFQSENGD
+2688 SEK
-2701 FINSYKEDAR
+2701 S
-2711 RVSEILRL
+2711 V
-2719 PLQESDTV
+2719 Q
-2727 KDRNGQFVDTCLF
+2727 Q
-2740 PKHTLSTYLPKLV
+2740 
-2753 RAGEKAILVD
+2753 
-2763 NPIINRDESKDKQK
+2763 Q
-2777 TPHEDSDMRSDVTDT
+2777 
-2792 AKQIVASDNVPM
+2792 Q
-2804 EQAEKEA
+2804 A

-2825 EDSKILFDGTREEA
+2825 EESKILFDGTREEA

-3003 DYPPFVEDRIKASKL
+3003 DYPPFVEDRIKANKL

-3182 DETEENNQEQE
+3182 DETEENNQEK
-3193 DMNNKEE
+3193 DNMNKKEE
-3200 QLKQQAKKEEE
+3200 LSEQQAKKEEE
-3211 LHKEESSM
+3211 LHKEDSSKSESVS
-3219 SEPVT
+3219 SNS
-3224 PKASSDD
+3224 SSDD
-3231 RAKEKAEQIKEPSP
+3231 GVPKKAEQTNAPSS

-3312 VFTYYDYAKKEEMPV
+3312 VFTYYDYAKQEEMPV

-3345 VATKEVITKEQYAEL
+3345 VATKDVITKEQYAEL

-3455 MGAPVQSKDIDGK
+3455 MGAPVQSKVIDGK

-3665 KHLLGMEVDYAKI
+3665 KHLLGQEVDYAKI

-3695 KMAQLPNADTKEF
+3695 KMAQLPNAETKEF

-3723 PEGATQPEGASL
+3723 PEGATLPEGASL

-3750 NIKEVHFYNAGGA
+3750 NINEVHFYNAGGA

-3805 KPLIERFKVISDE
+3805 KPLIERFRAIPDDSHRW
-3818 NKKKAFYIKAKGEGQ
+3818 AFNIKAKGEGQ

-3838 AKDYLN
+3838 AKEYLN
-3844 AYFTALKNPNRVERS
+3844 AYFTARDNPNKVEKA
-3859 KMLTTLAQRY
+3859 KMMSTLAQRY

-3881 ELIMPKLPK
+3881 ELIMPKVPED
-3890 NVDMSKL
+3890 VDMSKL
-3897 VKATINRNGEKDN
+3897 KGTTIGRDKDDHS
-3910 YKYFVWATISGTHHK
+3910 KVFVQSTIDGAFHK
-3925 KEITENG
+3925 EPITM
-3932 AQVFHHMFL
+3932 AQYQRMWL
-3941 ADDMQAYKNAVAANV
+3941 ADDMQDYKKAIAANA
-3956 FESLIRTVKVQE
+3956 FASIIKSAKAQQE
-3968 ADEGLKIVDNS
+3968 TDEGLKIVDNS

-3994 HSESHSDGGSSDSD
+3994 HSESHSDGGSSDPD

-4023 KQVDKDKFEK
+4023 KQVDKDKSE
-4033 ENKSRGFHM
+4033 EEHKSRGFGLH